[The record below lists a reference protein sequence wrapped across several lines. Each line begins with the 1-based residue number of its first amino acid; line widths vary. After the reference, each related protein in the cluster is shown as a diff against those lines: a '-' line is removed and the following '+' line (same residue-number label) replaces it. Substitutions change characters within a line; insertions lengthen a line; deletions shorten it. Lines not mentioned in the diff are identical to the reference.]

1 MRKIELETSVDKFLD
16 VDQKT
21 IPSGTNGTLIDVII
35 ESGTVRFL
43 LDFEAYN
50 YIKSREDYCDR
61 LISVFEDSIDE
72 IRSDYAEQAEQIISE
87 W

>member
-21 IPSGTNGTLIDVII
+21 IPSGTKGTLIDVII

-43 LDFEAYN
+43 LDFEQYN
-50 YIKSREDYCDR
+50 T
-61 LISVFEDSIDE
+61 FEWYSINE
-72 IRSDYAEQAEQIISE
+72 LEERF
-87 W
+87 